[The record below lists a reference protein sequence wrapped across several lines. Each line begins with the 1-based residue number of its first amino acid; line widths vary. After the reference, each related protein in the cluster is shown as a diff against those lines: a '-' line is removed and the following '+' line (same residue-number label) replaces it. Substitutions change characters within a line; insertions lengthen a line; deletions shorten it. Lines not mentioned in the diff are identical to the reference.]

1 MSDTEDFLDR
11 LKALVKDDWVKR
23 LQKLEQDMWFGN
35 GKPAVTIRIQRF
47 EDRQE
52 DFEEAIRKEVADVRD
67 TVIQIR
73 SDLRKVVWFVLAAV
87 LAEVLK
93 LIFVRGL

>member
-11 LKALVKDDWVKR
+11 LKSLVKDDWVKR